1 MNNAGQES
9 VEDFVEKNPRLSRFA
24 SRLAL
29 HKRRPVVILPNRPR
43 EIHQVRVATGKF
55 RCDRRAGS
63 WRLPSR
69 PGIIRGA
76 FGCLIAHVDVNGRTF
91 RSAGIR
97 STRWLIVV
105 LLFLTSV
112 VTYVDR
118 VNISVTARQ
127 MMPAFGLTNQEM
139 GWIFSSFVAGY
150 ALFQIPGGWM
160 ADRWGARAVLTGALI
175 WWSLCTAFTAL
186 AATSSLADVF
196 GIVGALIIVRFALGV
211 GEAVALPCFNRAVA
225 NWMPDDSRG
234 IGIGLAI
241 GGIGLGSAITPPI
254 AAWVM
259 VNWRWQTVFYLSAA
273 IGLVMSLL
281 WWSLARNRPEEHPWI
296 RNAQEAEALQDP
308 PNGNRSVPWLAVAGS
323 PTVWWLVVSYTCLG
337 YVAYLYLSW
346 FYLYLVN
353 VRGFDILRGG
363 LYAATPFLAM
373 LVGCIVGGW
382 VTDRLAI
389 SYGVTAGRAMAGMA
403 GMVSAGCAI
412 ALGGFVESPFAA
424 IASLSLGA
432 GCLYFTVG
440 AYWTS
445 TTDLSKT
452 HAGTLSGLMNTGAN
466 IGGAISPSLTP
477 WIASQWGWPAS
488 LTVAAIIAIVGGLLW
503 IWIKPGEGLRA
514 EG

>member
-1 MNNAGQES
+1 M
-9 VEDFVEKNPRLSRFA
+9 
-24 SRLAL
+24 
-29 HKRRPVVILPNRPR
+29 VILPNRLR
-43 EIHQVRVATGKF
+43 EIHKVRAGTGKF
-55 RCDRRAGS
+55 QLARRAS
-63 WRLPSR
+63 RWRLPSC

-76 FGCLIAHVDVNGRTF
+76 ITYLDVDGPSSRLTDAA
-91 RSAGIR
+91 SI
-97 STRWLIVV
+97 RWLIIA

-118 VNISVTARQ
+118 VNISVTGRQ

-150 ALFQIPGGWM
+150 AVFQIPGGWM
-160 ADRWGARAVLTGALI
+160 ADRWGPRAVLTGALI
-175 WWSLCTAFTAL
+175 WWSLCTALTAL
-186 AATSSLADVF
+186 AATSPLADLF
-196 GIVGALIIVRFALGV
+196 GIVGALMAVRFALGV

-225 NWMPDDSRG
+225 NWMPDESRG

-241 GGIGLGSAITPPI
+241 AGIGLGSAITPPI

-273 IGLVMSLL
+273 IGLGMSLL
-281 WWSLARNRPEEHPWI
+281 WWSVARDRPEAHPWV
-296 RNAQEAEALQDP
+296 RHAGASRLSPEPPQRLQ
-308 PNGNRSVPWLAVAGS
+308 SVPWQAFAGS

-353 VRGFDILRGG
+353 VRGFDMLRGG

-373 LVGCIVGGW
+373 LVGCVIGGW
-382 VTDRLAI
+382 VTDRLAR
-389 SYGVTAGRAMAGMA
+389 SYGVTAGRAIAGLG
-403 GMVSAGCAI
+403 GMILAGCAI
-412 ALGGFVESPFAA
+412 ALGAFVESPFVG

-440 AYWTS
+440 AYWSS

-466 IGGAISPSLTP
+466 VGGAISPTLTP
-477 WIASQWGWPAS
+477 WIASQWGWPVS
-488 LTVAAIIAIVGGLLW
+488 LSVAAVVAVAGGLLW
-503 IWIKPGEGLRA
+503 IWIKPGEGLKKSA
-514 EG
+514 EL